1 MVPHIVKS
9 IGLENYG
16 NILFIVF
23 LDFGINLYAPKEL
36 VALKVKKDTPLFT
49 VYNPV
54 NIPNEKSAPKKA
66 LIVVVYL
73 FLEFVLSVGFVF
85 GKKAWVGFKKEWAS
99 K

>member
-1 MVPHIVKS
+1 MKNLLENIGDLTILNFFTYLFPLFLVPHIVKS

-54 NIPNEKSAPKKA
+54 NIPN
-66 LIVVVYL
+66 
-73 FLEFVLSVGFVF
+73 
-85 GKKAWVGFKKEWAS
+85 
-99 K
+99 